1 MSMHKFNNIIRNTA
15 VCIFAAMLS
24 VSCLLDKDEPLVQMQ
39 SVMVEMNVSSE
50 AMTKAQGTPAENAI
64 NTLRIY
70 AFYGNK
76 LAGHA
81 YRNDVTAGNSFYMDL
96 ELPAEGKHN
105 VDFYLVANE
114 GEMSYESAAVQLTDK
129 MTKSQLEAIKFTGLQ
144 TGAALPMYCKQ
155 QEEIDVEAVMGENNE
170 AGHNG
175 HPILANALTFKLT
188 RSVAKLSVYAAKSD
202 ASAGNPMILGVT
214 LLSQGTRMYNYLYPQ
229 ADDVLET
236 IASRPDDRALLK
248 EACEVKAAVEKGS
261 SAADNP
267 ANYTEVV
274 AGRYLAEVSEGF
286 AYNDPSYHW
295 LDFNGSAEDLD
306 RVGMLHVEYSLGE
319 GLDRRHAYL
328 YLPKVVRNHHII
340 FCILI
345 NADGQITLK
354 YDVADW
360 EWDEDRMQDFFFDYP
375 THSYIWHKIPVTDA
389 DLHEKPAENARM
401 AEDNPFTGYF
411 QMTYPSS
418 DAWTPTLQGPNASAC
433 TVKVYDKNGTPVA
446 GYPLPASDDWY
457 RIEVT
462 PKTGYLSA
470 GDVVD
475 LAITYTPSGLTESE
489 YLLINGSYQDYFWP
503 QSTDANYITITMVN

>member
-1 MSMHKFNNIIRNTA
+1 MHKFNNIIRNTA

-24 VSCLLDKDEPLVQMQ
+24 VSCLLEKDGSAVQMQ

-144 TGAALPMYCKQ
+144 TGAALPMYCQQ

-295 LDFNGSAEDLD
+295 LDFNGSDEDLD

-340 FCILI
+340 FCIFI
-345 NADGQITLK
+345 NHTLK
-354 YDVADW
+354 SNIHVY
-360 EWDEDRMQDFFFDYP
+360 
-375 THSYIWHKIPVTDA
+375 
-389 DLHEKPAENARM
+389 
-401 AEDNPFTGYF
+401 FTIFNIYLCSNMIIIIF
-411 QMTYPSS
+411 Q
-418 DAWTPTLQGPNASAC
+418 
-433 TVKVYDKNGTPVA
+433 
-446 GYPLPASDDWY
+446 
-457 RIEVT
+457 
-462 PKTGYLSA
+462 
-470 GDVVD
+470 
-475 LAITYTPSGLTESE
+475 
-489 YLLINGSYQDYFWP
+489 
-503 QSTDANYITITMVN
+503 